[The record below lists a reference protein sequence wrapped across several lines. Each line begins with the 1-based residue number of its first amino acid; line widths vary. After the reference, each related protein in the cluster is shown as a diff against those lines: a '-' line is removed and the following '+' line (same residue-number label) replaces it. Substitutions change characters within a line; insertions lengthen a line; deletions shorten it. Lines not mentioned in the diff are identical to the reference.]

1 MKHLF
6 ATDYNLQFNIWIFSV
21 LFKCVFVL
29 VTEDFFVYSCCH
41 SGDCLYVS
49 LCDAGFHSSYSFFF
63 LFLISQHLVLIKGPY
78 GSPHLMH
85 SSSTEDG
92 KLRICAVT
100 FIPERWK
107 TVSDEHCDRQIQ
119 TARHRNTN
127 RWSWNVDDTGIN
139 MNEKRLQ
146 NVILYVNCCCRHSLK
161 SSFCASCLHPV
172 KPCCWFELLASNKV
186 TYKVSFSFETV
197 CY

>member
-21 LFKCVFVL
+21 SFKCVFAL
-29 VTEDFFVYSCCH
+29 VTEEFLYIPAVTQVTVYIF
-41 SGDCLYVS
+41 
-49 LCDAGFHSSYSFFF
+49 LCVMQAFIPPIHFFF
-63 LFLISQHLVLIKGPY
+63 FFLISQHLVLIKGPY
-78 GSPHLMH
+78 GSPQLMH

-119 TARHRNTN
+119 TARREMF
-127 RWSWNVDDTGIN
+127 WG
-139 MNEKRLQ
+139 KRFL
-146 NVILYVNCCCRHSLK
+146 NLD
-161 SSFCASCLHPV
+161 
-172 KPCCWFELLASNKV
+172 
-186 TYKVSFSFETV
+186 
-197 CY
+197 

>member
-1 MKHLF
+1 MCFCACDWRFFCIL
-6 ATDYNLQFNIWIFSV
+6 LLSLRWLSICFSV
-21 LFKCVFVL
+21 WCRLSFLLFI
-29 VTEDFFVYSCCH
+29 
-41 SGDCLYVS
+41 
-49 LCDAGFHSSYSFFF
+49 FF

-78 GSPHLMH
+78 GSPYLMH

-146 NVILYVNCCCRHSLK
+146 NVILYVNCCCRRSLK